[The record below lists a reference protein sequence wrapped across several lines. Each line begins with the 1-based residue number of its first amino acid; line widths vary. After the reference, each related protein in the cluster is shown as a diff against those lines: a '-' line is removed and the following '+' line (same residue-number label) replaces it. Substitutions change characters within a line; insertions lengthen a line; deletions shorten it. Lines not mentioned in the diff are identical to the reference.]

1 MRLRS
6 MRLRSH
12 VVMEVALGGRR
23 SPAARPLHSSTRVS
37 AKMKVQRASPG
48 PPLLNNLKD
57 LRGPE
62 FFTVLPT
69 PLAVS
74 EQGAAEHQHHFPD
87 SSVMAHVA
95 IIDACLTD
103 FYDVPRAESIFAELR
118 RDRRADSILNYNRAD
133 EIVTGEDRFVAR
145 FLRLLPAKKLVIIA
159 IMELLAE
166 PSHGDS
172 VRTTHAI
179 IQVGKAIDQL

>member
-1 MRLRS
+1 MKVLRT
-6 MRLRSH
+6 
-12 VVMEVALGGRR
+12 
-23 SPAARPLHSSTRVS
+23 SPA
-37 AKMKVQRASPG
+37 

-62 FFTVLPT
+62 FLTVLPT
-69 PLAVS
+69 PLPVS

-118 RDRRADSILNYNRAD
+118 RDRRAANFMDVRVFN
-133 EIVTGEDRFVAR
+133 R
-145 FLRLLPAKKLVIIA
+145 FLHAYFS
-159 IMELLAE
+159 LAE
-166 PSHGDS
+166 NPSTSPREVEKYRMRAWELYKSMVANMENVVPNPHTSALMLRGIL
-172 VRTTHAI
+172 RYI
-179 IQVGKAIDQL
+179 IITIV